1 MSAAPAAGR
10 IVSGSIY
17 VGVAVTLA
25 AIAAW
30 PVYRN
35 LQFILLV
42 GVAVAAAAGIAWLAA
57 WRKLSAWLIAACL
70 AGAVI
75 VLGVPLAVPSRMT
88 SVSTVAAGLGDVL
101 AGAVLGWKDLL
112 TVELPVGNYRNLL
125 VPALIVFLVGTCMA
139 LLLSWRSDRIGAAAV
154 IVGIAMPFFGLL
166 FGRTSVSDPVRLGG
180 LEITAPIETLI
191 GAATLLAAVLWLS
204 WRSRDERQRAL
215 ERVTITGGRRSAARG
230 SRFDR
235 SRAALAA
242 AMVVCA
248 LVVAVAVVPWASS
261 ALSRDVLRSAV
272 GPDLNL
278 SAEISPL
285 AEYRAQFADSR
296 ADEVLFTVT
305 STGEMPDRIRLATLD
320 NYDGEV
326 YRAGGETASATFV
339 RVPSALD
346 AGSGTPTDLDIEID
360 GLRGVWVPT
369 AGNLVEVS
377 FSGDRAAALADAF
390 YYSQDAAAGIE
401 TADGGLESGDAY
413 RLTSVTP
420 STTDVTAIEAP
431 GTSDMTVELPANLES
446 WIEEHVSGSGGEA
459 LDGLVTLLRERG
471 YLSHALSVG
480 DETPV
485 WAESLGDYSF
495 QPSASGHSLA
505 RIDTLFSRLLERE
518 SDPRAK
524 KSENYVAAVGDDEQ
538 FAVAVALMAES
549 LGFPARIVVGARVST
564 TDATLSTCDEGACRA
579 ADLAAWTEVQSA
591 DGQWVPIDVTP
602 QHEQSPSLEVT
613 EQRDPENM
621 TEVRPDSVEEVVP
634 PNPVQDDTT
643 ADENN
648 ENVTADISWLWTSLR
663 VVGIALLIVLV
674 LFGPLL
680 LVTAARGLRRRGRR
694 SRPEPVGKITG
705 GWDELIDA
713 AVDAGRSI
721 PALST
726 RYELAAALDT
736 RAATTLARDADRAV
750 FSVDGA
756 SEAEADAFWVAVEQ
770 ERRAYAREGSLW
782 HRVRTALSLRS
793 FIRFTASQPE
803 RRVAASLER
812 RKRRNSRRTTS

>member
-1 MSAAPAAGR
+1 MSVAPTVAR
-10 IVSGSIY
+10 VVSGSVY
-17 VGVAVTLA
+17 VGVIVTLA

-35 LQFILLV
+35 AQFVLLV
-42 GVAVAAAAGIAWLAA
+42 AVTVVAAAGIAWLAV
-57 WRKLSAWLIAACL
+57 WRKLSAWLIALCL
-70 AGAVI
+70 TGAII

-88 SVSTVAAGLGDVL
+88 SVPAVAAGLGDVL
-101 AGAVLGWKDLL
+101 AGTVLGWKDLL

-125 VPALIVFLVGTCMA
+125 VPALLVFLVGTCVA
-139 LLLSWRSDRIGAAAV
+139 LLLAWRSDRIGAGAV

-166 FGRTSVSDPVRLGG
+166 FGRTSVSDSVSLGA
-180 LEITAPIETLI
+180 LEIVAPVETLI
-191 GAATLLAAVLWLS
+191 GAATLLASVLWLS

-215 ERVTITGGRRSAARG
+215 QRVTIASGARSAVRG

-242 AMVVCA
+242 AMVVCS
-248 LVVAVAVVPWASS
+248 LVVAIAVVPWASS

-278 SAEISPL
+278 TAEISPL
-285 AEYRAQFADSR
+285 AEYRLQFADSR
-296 ADEVLFTVT
+296 AEEVLFTVT
-305 STGEMPDRIRLATLD
+305 STGEMPDRIRVATLD

-326 YRAGGETASATFV
+326 YRAGGESGSATFV

-346 AGSGTPTDLDIEID
+346 AGSGTQFDLDVEIN

-401 TADGGLESGDAY
+401 TADGGLETGDAY
-413 RLTSVTP
+413 RITSVTP
-420 STTDVTAIEAP
+420 TTSDLTQIEAP

-459 LDGLVTLLRERG
+459 LDGLVKLLRERG
-471 YLSHALSVG
+471 YLSHALSAG

-485 WAESLGDYSF
+485 WAQSLGDYSF

-549 LGFPARIVVGARVST
+549 LGFSARVVVGARLST

-579 ADLAAWTEVQSA
+579 ADLAAWTEVLSA
-591 DGQWVPIDVTP
+591 DGQWIPIDVTP
-602 QHEQSPSLEVT
+602 QYAQSPSLEVT
-613 EQRDPENM
+613 EQRDPENV

-643 ADENN
+643 RDENS
-648 ENVTADISWLWTSLR
+648 ENDDADLSWLWVSLR
-663 VVGIALLIVLV
+663 IAGFSLLVILV
-674 LFGPLL
+674 LFGPLF
-680 LVTAARGLRRRGRR
+680 LVAAARALRRRGRR
-694 SRPEPVGKITG
+694 SRSEPVGQIAG
-705 GWDELIDA
+705 GWDELIDS
-713 AVDAGRSI
+713 AVDAGHSVPR
-721 PALST
+721 LST
-726 RYELAAALDT
+726 RSELAVALETRTAAAL
-736 RAATTLARDADRAV
+736 ALDADRAI
-750 FSVDGA
+750 FSADGA
-756 SEAEADAFWVAVEQ
+756 SEAEADAFWAAVEQ

-793 FIRFTASQPE
+793 FIRFSASQPE
-803 RRVAASLER
+803 RRAAGSLER